1 MHFIEMQILILY
13 EKYHVDNSHL
23 FCGIYITYI
32 YPLLLLN
39 INGFFKIMLSF
50 RIPYLRIY
58 FINVLSSA
66 TVHLFFRLFTCAFI
80 VYSGFSCLLP
90 ADPIFLPLSIYLH
103 RFRGAKLTYS
113 FEQPYKS

>member
-1 MHFIEMQILILY
+1 MLITAI
-13 EKYHVDNSHL
+13 HSVV
-23 FCGIYITYI
+23 YITYI
-32 YPLLLLN
+32 YPLLLSN
-39 INGFFKIMLSF
+39 INGFCKIILSF
-50 RIPYLRIY
+50 RIPHLHIY
-58 FINVLSSA
+58 FINVLSFA